1 MDYFIGICIGIV
13 VINVVYLN
21 IVIWEGVWEF
31 MVSGEIIAGITLVV
45 SILKIV
51 VQHRGKKGRW
61 IKMYKI
67 IPNKTSLLQ
76 FENETKNT
84 LFLWKN
90 RPAVNNIKTM
100 AEQLDIYYGKNRD
113 IFADMGGY
121 IVIIYGETTEIE
133 KEHEEILNRHFL
145 KKDFYEFEDIYEH
158 EGETVTVRLY
168 LCSSDYSVATVSVV
182 HG

>member
-1 MDYFIGICIGIV
+1 
-13 VINVVYLN
+13 
-21 IVIWEGVWEF
+21 
-31 MVSGEIIAGITLVV
+31 
-45 SILKIV
+45 
-51 VQHRGKKGRW
+51 
-61 IKMYKI
+61 MYKI

-84 LFLWKN
+84 LFLWK
-90 RPAVNNIKTM
+90 
-100 AEQLDIYYGKNRD
+100 
-113 IFADMGGY
+113 
-121 IVIIYGETTEIE
+121 
-133 KEHEEILNRHFL
+133 NRHFL

>member
-1 MDYFIGICIGIV
+1 MLCSIEERKDAEKQCGRDIIPK
-13 VINVVYLN
+13 INN
-21 IVIWEGVWEF
+21 IVNVKNICDFIKNYDIV
-31 MVSGEIIAGITLVV
+31 LVA
-45 SILKIV
+45 
-51 VQHRGKKGRW
+51 
-61 IKMYKI
+61 Y
-67 IPNKTSLLQ
+67 
-76 FENETKNT
+76 ENETKNT

-90 RPAVNNIKTM
+90 RPAVDNIKTM

>member
-1 MDYFIGICIGIV
+1 
-13 VINVVYLN
+13 
-21 IVIWEGVWEF
+21 
-31 MVSGEIIAGITLVV
+31 
-45 SILKIV
+45 
-51 VQHRGKKGRW
+51 
-61 IKMYKI
+61 MYKI

-90 RPAVNNIKTM
+90 RPAVDNIKTM

-133 KEHEEILNRHFL
+133 KEHEEILNRHFGNTPPSPL
-145 KKDFYEFEDIYEH
+145 PHPAVPSADCKYIFLLILPMSCLQRH
-158 EGETVTVRLY
+158 
-168 LCSSDYSVATVSVV
+168 
-182 HG
+182 

>member
-1 MDYFIGICIGIV
+1 
-13 VINVVYLN
+13 
-21 IVIWEGVWEF
+21 
-31 MVSGEIIAGITLVV
+31 
-45 SILKIV
+45 
-51 VQHRGKKGRW
+51 
-61 IKMYKI
+61 MYKI

-145 KKDFYEFEDIYEH
+145 KKDFYEFEDIW
-158 EGETVTVRLY
+158 
-168 LCSSDYSVATVSVV
+168 
-182 HG
+182 